1 MGDFSAFATSAL
13 VYLMVV
19 TLIML
24 LVYKGIESGMRA
36 MRYSSRNIRTTSLT
50 ILFSIVGWLILT
62 GTLSI
67 MHIFTLAK
75 FNPSPLV
82 ICVIVSFIGVWY
94 VYKSRKLNQIIQKL
108 PKGSLVNIQFLRIFT
123 ELLLWF
129 MFTDIGRWIP
139 KQLTIEGY
147 NFDIVIALAAPFI
160 AYRCFKAR
168 SWPKSYAVAWNVL
181 GILMILN
188 MYVLIIL
195 TSDSS
200 LRMFIDGP
208 SSRFVQDF
216 PFVWMPTFTMPL
228 FILFHLLSIKQIKT
242 PVEKEDFIIRKRK
255 REGKIFEN

>member
-13 VYLMVV
+13 VYLLVV

-24 LVYKGIESGMRA
+24 LVYKGIGNGMRA

-50 ILFSIVGWLILT
+50 VLFIMVGWLMLT
-62 GTLSI
+62 GSLSL
-67 MHIFTLAK
+67 MHVFAKAK
-75 FNPSPLV
+75 FTPSPLTLC
-82 ICVIVSFIGVWY
+82 IIASFVGVWY
-94 VYKSRKLNQIIQKL
+94 VYKSRKLNQVIQKM
-108 PKGSLVNIQFLRIFT
+108 PKGALVNIHFLRVFT

-147 NFDIVIALAAPFI
+147 NFDIIIALTAPFI

-188 MYVLIIL
+188 MYVMIIL
-195 TSDSS
+195 TSDTS
-200 LRMFIDGP
+200 LRVFLDGP

-228 FILFHLLSIKQIKT
+228 FILLHLLSIKQIKT